1 MSHRAGRKAART
13 FIRNIGVDMKKLGM
27 VLAGMML
34 GACGAGGGGEAGQA
48 KVTNEAVSPSK
59 LSAITAP
66 AGRYQLDPNHASLR
80 FSVKHVGLA
89 DYYLSFTDY
98 DMSIVLAPEKLA
110 HSSVSLAIRPL
121 SVRATYSG
129 DYKATHKQSPF
140 SSWEEALARSPKFLD
155 ADQHPE
161 IVYESTAVTALDD
174 GRLQIDGN
182 LSLRGQ
188 THPVRLY
195 AKLTGVYAE
204 HPFTGKGALG
214 FSAQGEFSRS
224 QFGMD
229 HLVNKDLVSDRV
241 VVQFDGEFHEAAPD
255 GN

>member
-1 MSHRAGRKAART
+1 
-13 FIRNIGVDMKKLGM
+13 MKKLGI
-27 VLAGMML
+27 VLAGLML
-34 GACGAGGGGEAGQA
+34 SACGAGSGNAGQSATSAETASGAA
-48 KVTNEAVSPSK
+48 KLASI
-59 LSAITAP
+59 AAP

-98 DMSIVLAPEKLA
+98 DMSVVLAPEKLE
-110 HSSVSLAIRPL
+110 HSSVSLSIRPL
-121 SVRATYSG
+121 SIRATYSG
-129 DYKATHKQSPF
+129 DYQATHKQSPF

-161 IVYESTAVTALDD
+161 IVYESSAVKPLDD

-182 LSLRGQ
+182 LTLRGQ

-195 AKLTGVYAE
+195 AQLTGAFAE

-229 HLVNKDLVSDRV
+229 HLVNKDIVSDRV
-241 VVQFDGEFHEAAPD
+241 VVQFDGEFHEASPE
-255 GN
+255 GS

>member
-1 MSHRAGRKAART
+1 
-13 FIRNIGVDMKKLGM
+13 MKKLGI
-27 VLAGMML
+27 VLASLML
-34 GACGAGGGGEAGQA
+34 GACGAGDGGNAGPTPA
-48 KVTNEAVSPSK
+48 PAAGASTSK
-59 LSAITAP
+59 LSAIAAP
-66 AGRYQLDPNHASLR
+66 AGRYQVDPNHASLR

-89 DYYLSFTDY
+89 DYHLSFTDY
-98 DMSIVLAPEKLA
+98 DMSIVLAPDKLA

-129 DYKATHKQSPF
+129 DYQATHKQSPF

-161 IVYESTAVTALDD
+161 IVYESTAVEALDD

-195 AKLTGVYAE
+195 AQLTGVYAE

-224 QFGMD
+224 RFGMD
-229 HLVNKDLVSDRV
+229 HLVNKDIVSDRV
-241 VVQFDGEFHEAAPD
+241 VVQFDGEFHETAPE
-255 GN
+255 GS

>member
-1 MSHRAGRKAART
+1 
-13 FIRNIGVDMKKLGM
+13 MKKLGV
-27 VLAGMML
+27 VLAGLML
-34 GACGAGGGGEAGQA
+34 GACGAGGGGEAKQA
-48 KVTNEAVSPSK
+48 TAAKEAASTSK
-59 LSAITAP
+59 LSDIDAP
-66 AGRYQLDPNHASLR
+66 AGRYQVDPNHASLR

-89 DYYLSFTDY
+89 DYQLAFTDY
-98 DMSIVLAPEKLA
+98 DMSIVLAPEKLG

-129 DYKATHKQSPF
+129 DYQATHKQSPF
-140 SSWEEALARSPKFLD
+140 SSWEEALARSPRFLD

-188 THPVRLY
+188 THPVRLH
-195 AKLTGVYAE
+195 AELTGVYAE

-214 FSAQGEFSRS
+214 FSAHGEFSRS

-229 HLVNKDLVSDRV
+229 HLVNKDIVSDRV
-241 VVQFDGEFHEAAPD
+241 VVRFDGEFHEVAPE
-255 GN
+255 GS

>member
-1 MSHRAGRKAART
+1 MVYPAEWVARSA
-13 FIRNIGVDMKKLGM
+13 FHSNIGVDMKKFGI
-27 VLAGMML
+27 VLAGLIL
-34 GACGAGGGGEAGQA
+34 GACGGGGQGNTDQM
-48 KVTNEAVSPSK
+48 AVSAGAESSSK
-59 LSAITAP
+59 MIEIAAP
-66 AGRYQLDPNHASLR
+66 AGRYQVDPNHASLR

-89 DYYLSFTDY
+89 DYHLSFTDY
-98 DMSIVLAPEKLA
+98 DMSIVLAPEKLG

-129 DYKATHKQSPF
+129 DYQATHKQSPF

-161 IVYESTAVTALDD
+161 IVYESTGVTALKD

-195 AKLTGVYAE
+195 AELTGAYAE

-224 QFGMD
+224 EFGMD
-229 HLVNKDLVSDRV
+229 HLVNKDIVSDRV
-241 VVQFDGEFHEAAPD
+241 VVRFDGEFHEVAPE
-255 GN
+255 GS